1 MCGGGG
7 SPPPKD
13 TYAGNGTKLGGSLD
27 PAYGH
32 NPDPNGGPV
41 AFSADDTDYAKS
53 NQRPRDDTKSGAL
66 KM

>member
-7 SPPPKD
+7 SPAPVD
-13 TYAGNGTKLGGSLD
+13 TYAGNGTKLGGKLS

-32 NPDPNGGPV
+32 NPEGGPE
-41 AFSADDTDYAKS
+41 AFSADDTEFTNKA
-53 NQRPRDDTKSGAL
+53 NQRPRDDSKSGAL